1 MNDFT
6 YALYTEPTKEN
17 DLADWYDDLGSAMTA
32 AREAI
37 DEGRPADDVAIM
49 KLYADCGE
57 CAWGFCIT
65 FDDQGRAW
73 SESWAAREDM
83 GAIQ

>member
-1 MNDFT
+1 MNEFT
-6 YALYTEPTKEN
+6 YALYTEPTMEN

-37 DEGRPADDVAIM
+37 NGGRPADDVAIM
-49 KLYADCGE
+49 KLYTGCGE
-57 CAWGFCIT
+57 CAWDGYIT

-73 SESWAAREDM
+73 SESWAARADM